1 MRQKWI
7 PILLFVVF
15 GLSLSTAR
23 AMAQGQ
29 ASAETKLQEM
39 SKQLNLTDDQKAK
52 LKPILEDEL
61 QQVRAVQDDSSLTKK
76 QKFAKLKSIRDAH
89 APQINGVLTP
99 EQQEKLK
106 EMSQEAKGKARSAAP
121 QYYEKRW
128 REFVEMDSAC
138 DAFRTIPYKTSTK
151 RPRQSAKWARFA

>member
-15 GLSLSTAR
+15 GLSISTAR
-23 AMAQGQ
+23 VMAQEQ
-29 ASAETKLQEM
+29 ASPEMRLQEM
-39 SKQLNLTDDQKAK
+39 SKQLNLTDEQKLK

-61 QQVRAVQDDSSLTKK
+61 QQVRAVRDDSSLTKK
-76 QKFAKLKSIRDAH
+76 QKFAKMKSIRDAH

-106 EMSQEAKGKARSAAP
+106 QMKQEAKGKARSAAP
-121 QYYEKRW
+121 
-128 REFVEMDSAC
+128 
-138 DAFRTIPYKTSTK
+138 PY
-151 RPRQSAKWARFA
+151 

>member
-15 GLSLSTAR
+15 GLSISTAR
-23 AMAQGQ
+23 VMAQEQ
-29 ASAETKLQEM
+29 ASPEMRLQEM
-39 SKQLNLTDDQKAK
+39 SKQLNLTDEQKLK

-61 QQVRAVQDDSSLTKK
+61 QQVRAVRDDSSLTKK
-76 QKFAKLKSIRDAH
+76 QKFAKMKSIRDAH

-106 EMSQEAKGKARSAAP
+106 QMKQEAKGKARSAAP
-121 QYYEKRW
+121 QY
-128 REFVEMDSAC
+128 
-138 DAFRTIPYKTSTK
+138 
-151 RPRQSAKWARFA
+151 